1 MVEMQ
6 KGVITAHFVGYDKG
20 RPDPTPQYAA
30 TGRTDIEIH
39 DPGIINY
46 DKALPIEKAL
56 HPDTI
61 LCWAHNGEY
70 LQHVHGAPLRLVV
83 PGWSGNW
90 SVKWIKDIELLDH
103 TPECYYQDHYFVHG
117 QSADDPNRRP
127 CMELGCKSIILN
139 PITRPKMMTTTRP
152 FLQVGRSALLL
163 GSTALSFFAL
173 RYLQLDE
180 ALAILFS
187 TPFLVAL
194 LSGPLLGEWV
204 GWRRWTAIA
213 VGFFG
218 VLVVVRPGFGGIHP
232 AALLTF
238 CGAICYALYVITT
251 RVLARSDSSETTLFY
266 SNLVGAVAMLPV
278 IPFVWTPPSSALVV
292 ALMVLIGALGSGGHY
307 LLILGHRLAPAS
319 TLAPFIYT
327 QIVWTTTLGFLVFH
341 DLPNRWTIV
350 GGLIVVASGLY
361 LLNRERKLGKAEPSA
376 PVA

>member
-1 MVEMQ
+1 
-6 KGVITAHFVGYDKG
+6 
-20 RPDPTPQYAA
+20 
-30 TGRTDIEIH
+30 
-39 DPGIINY
+39 
-46 DKALPIEKAL
+46 
-56 HPDTI
+56 
-61 LCWAHNGEY
+61 
-70 LQHVHGAPLRLVV
+70 
-83 PGWSGNW
+83 
-90 SVKWIKDIELLDH
+90 
-103 TPECYYQDHYFVHG
+103 
-117 QSADDPNRRP
+117 
-127 CMELGCKSIILN
+127 
-139 PITRPKMMTTTRP
+139 
-152 FLQVGRSALLL
+152 LQVGRSALLL

-204 GWRRWTAIA
+204 GWRRWTAIG

-218 VLVVVRPGFGGIHP
+218 VLLVVRPGFGGIHP

-238 CGAICYALYVITT
+238 CGAICYALYAITT

-266 SNLVGAVAMLPV
+266 SNLVGAVAMLPI
-278 IPFVWTPPSSALVV
+278 IPFVWTPPNSALVV

-327 QIVWTTTLGFLVFH
+327 QIVWTTTLGFLVFG
-341 DLPNRWTIV
+341 DLPNRWTII
-350 GGLIVVASGLY
+350 GGLVVVSSGLY
-361 LLNRERKLGKAEPSA
+361 LLNRERKVGKAEPSA